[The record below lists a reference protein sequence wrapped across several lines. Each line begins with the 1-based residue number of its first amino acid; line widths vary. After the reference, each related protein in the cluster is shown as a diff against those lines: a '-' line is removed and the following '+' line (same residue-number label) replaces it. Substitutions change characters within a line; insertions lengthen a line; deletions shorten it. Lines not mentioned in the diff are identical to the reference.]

1 MIRFI
6 YNLLWPIGL
15 LAILPQYLVKM
26 VRRGNYAP
34 KFGQRFGIYSREV
47 RARLASSRPVWLH
60 AVSVGEV
67 NVALKIAAAIRAL
80 NPGINFALTTTTT
93 TGFAVANKRAP
104 EWIEVLYSPLDFYP
118 VIRAALRAFRPR
130 QLVLVEQEIWP
141 NMVAETCAKGL
152 SVSLVNAR
160 LSPRSERRFLRFR
173 RYVRPLLR
181 QLDLVCVQYPEDVA
195 RWEKLGVDPA
205 TIQMTG
211 SIKYDHAA
219 TESNCDQQRELL
231 RELGV
236 ARDAPVLVA
245 GSTHRGEEDT
255 LARVW
260 QDLRQEF
267 PNLFLV
273 VAPRHTERAGA
284 IYQMFH
290 NRGVNASLRS
300 TSKAQP
306 PTDALIVDTTG
317 ELQQWY
323 ELATIVFIGK
333 SLATRGGQNPVEAI
347 NAGAPVIFGP
357 HMENFAALSRAL
369 VEANGAVQ
377 INTESE
383 LLATI
388 RDLLQN
394 PERRDGIVRSGREV
408 LHVHQGAAARTAQ
421 LLQNLP
427 AHPIA

>member
-26 VRRGNYAP
+26 VRRGNYGP

-47 RARLASSRPVWLH
+47 RARLARSRPIWLH

-67 NVALKIAAAIRAL
+67 NVALKLASAVRAL
-80 NPGINFALTTTTT
+80 NPGMEFALTTTTT
-93 TGFAVANKRAP
+93 TGFAVAKKRAP

-118 VIRAALRAFRPR
+118 IIRAALRAIHPR

-141 NMVAETCAKGL
+141 NMVGEARATGI
-152 SVSLVNAR
+152 SVALVNAR
-160 LSPRSERRFLRFR
+160 LSPRSECRFLRFR

-181 QLDLVCVQYPEDVA
+181 QLDLVCVQNPDDVA
-195 RWEKLGVDPA
+195 RWGKLGVDVR
-205 TIQMTG
+205 TIEMTG

-219 TESNCDQQRELL
+219 SESECGQQRDFLSV
-231 RELGV
+231 LGV
-236 ARDAPVLVA
+236 ALDAPVLVA
-245 GSTHRGEEDT
+245 GSTHRGEEGII
-255 LARVW
+255 ARVW
-260 QDLRQEF
+260 QDLRKEF

-284 IYQMFH
+284 ISQMLLK
-290 NRGVNASLRS
+290 RGISASLRS
-300 TSKAQP
+300 TIKPQA
-306 PTDALIVDTTG
+306 PTDALIIDTTG

-323 ELATIVFIGK
+323 ALATIVFIGK
-333 SLATRGGQNPVEAI
+333 SLATSGGQNPVEAI

-369 VEANGAVQ
+369 LEGNGAVQ

-383 LLATI
+383 LTSTI

-394 PERRDGIVRSGREV
+394 PARRDGIVRSGREV

-427 AHPIA
+427 TRPIA

>member
-26 VRRGNYAP
+26 VRRGNYGP

-47 RARLASSRPVWLH
+47 RARLARSKPIWLH

-67 NVALKIAAAIRAL
+67 NVALKLASAVRAL
-80 NPGINFALTTTTT
+80 NPGMEFALTTTTT

-104 EWIEVLYSPLDFYP
+104 EWVEVLYSPLDFYP
-118 VIRAALRAFRPR
+118 VIRAALRAIRPR

-141 NMVAETCAKGL
+141 NMVGEARAAGI
-152 SVSLVNAR
+152 VVALVNAR

-181 QLDLVCVQYPEDVA
+181 QLDLVCVQYLEDVA
-195 RWEKLGVDPA
+195 RWGKLGVDA
-205 TIQMTG
+205 VTIQMTG
-211 SIKYDHAA
+211 SIKYDDAA
-219 TESNCDQQRELL
+219 SESDCGQQRELL
-231 RELGV
+231 MALGV
-236 ARDAPVLVA
+236 ALESPILVA
-245 GSTHRGEEDT
+245 GSTHRGEEEIIT
-255 LARVW
+255 RVW
-260 QDLRQEF
+260 QGLRKEF

-273 VAPRHTERAGA
+273 LAPRHTERAGA
-284 IYQMFH
+284 ISQMLQK
-290 NRGVNASLRS
+290 RGINASLRS
-300 TSKAQP
+300 TIKPQA

-317 ELQQWY
+317 ELQKWY

-333 SLATRGGQNPVEAI
+333 SLATSGGQNPVEAI

-383 LLATI
+383 LASTI
-388 RDLLQN
+388 RELLQN
-394 PERRDGIVRSGREV
+394 PERRASIVRSGREV

-427 AHPIA
+427 ARPIA